1 MYICERFITKKYRQ
15 NIRIVFITILIFSF
29 FIACDSNE
37 KEYVDM
43 PFDKETTPTMYTDSV
58 TMLISDSGVVRYKII
73 TTDWKIFESASDPYS
88 YFPEG
93 IYLEK
98 FDTSFHKEV
107 TLKADTAW
115 NYTRQKIWKLKG
127 HVFIKNIKDET
138 FSSEEVIWDER
149 QQKVHSD
156 KYIEINRP
164 NKLMLKGFGFESNQS
179 MTEYRVFKPHDTEI
193 IVEEKEDSNQ

>member
-1 MYICERFITKKYRQ
+1 MHTFKYSIKSYIQ
-15 NIRIVFITILIFSF
+15 NIRILLIVILIFSF
-29 FIACDSNE
+29 FIACGSSD

-58 TMLISDSGVVRYKII
+58 TMLISDSGVVRYKIV
-73 TTDWKIFESASDPYS
+73 TKDWKLFESASDPYS

-98 FDTSFHKEV
+98 FDTTFHKEV

-115 NYTRQKIWKLKG
+115 NYTRQKVWKLKG

-149 QQKVHSD
+149 LQKVYSD

-164 NKLMLKGFGFESNQS
+164 DKLMLKGFGFESNQS

-193 IVEEKEDSNQ
+193 IVEEKDDTQL